1 MDDFSQHPPSITEIR
16 ANRSQSCAEWT
27 PRDALIDLLRRID
40 AGETDVDALVIS
52 YRERTADGLKT
63 RFNMVAPDSA
73 TGLGLLARV
82 SWMINE
88 G

>member
-1 MDDFSQHPPSITEIR
+1 MTDFSNHPPSITELR
-16 ANRSQSCAEWT
+16 ANRSKDCSEWT

-40 AGETDVDALVIS
+40 AGEANIDAMVIA
-52 YRERTADGLKT
+52 YREVTADGLKT
-63 RFNMVAPDSA
+63 RFNMVAPDAA
-73 TGLGLLARV
+73 TGLGLLSRA